1 MTVRDVAGFEVLDV
15 LKPQEAQNL
24 QRLFAALGFFLH
36 TLAVVE
42 DNVEHAGLGLA
53 VEAGHDVFQHCGRL
67 EQADI
72 LESTGNSLFHDLV
85 RFFTADTFAVK
96 DHIAAGDLI
105 CTGDHVEH
113 SGFTGTVG
121 ADQGADLVFLHLQVH
136 AVNSRQTA
144 KLFGYVFQFQDRHS
158 AHPSFCSAA

>member
-1 MTVRDVAGFEVLDV
+1 M
-15 LKPQEAQNL
+15 
-24 QRLFAALGFFLH
+24 
-36 TLAVVE
+36 
-42 DNVEHAGLGLA
+42 
-53 VEAGHDVFQHCGRL
+53 EAGHNVFQHSGGF
-67 EQADI
+67 EQADV

-85 RFFTADTFAVK
+85 RFFTADAFAVK

-136 AVNSRQTA
+136 AVNSRQA
-144 KLFGYVFQFQDRHS
+144 AELFGYVFQFQDRHS